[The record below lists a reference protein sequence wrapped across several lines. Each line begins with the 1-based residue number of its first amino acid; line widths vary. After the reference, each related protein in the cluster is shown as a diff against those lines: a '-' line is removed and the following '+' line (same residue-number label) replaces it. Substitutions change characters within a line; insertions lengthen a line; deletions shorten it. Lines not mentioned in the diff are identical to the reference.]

1 MKIKLSSRKVVR
13 VILTAIGALTL
24 IALLIVSL
32 NEKNLHDK
40 IVDMILT
47 LVGSVALVM
56 AVLTE
61 SELERHSRRSL
72 QIHQEVLAALAEI
85 REINRDNDKLRQIIS
100 KDYQVDKQIASKLDS
115 LTAQAD
121 DLKKVTK
128 RSKI

>member
-85 REINRDNDKLRQIIS
+85 REINRDNDRLRQIIT
-100 KDYQVDKQIASKLDS
+100 KDYQVDKQIASKLND

-121 DLKKVTK
+121 QLKK
-128 RSKI
+128 

>member
-24 IALLIVSL
+24 ITLLIVSL

-85 REINRDNDKLRQIIS
+85 REINRDNDRLRQIIT
-100 KDYQVDKQIASKLDS
+100 KDYQVDKQIASKLND

-121 DLKKVTK
+121 QLKK
-128 RSKI
+128 